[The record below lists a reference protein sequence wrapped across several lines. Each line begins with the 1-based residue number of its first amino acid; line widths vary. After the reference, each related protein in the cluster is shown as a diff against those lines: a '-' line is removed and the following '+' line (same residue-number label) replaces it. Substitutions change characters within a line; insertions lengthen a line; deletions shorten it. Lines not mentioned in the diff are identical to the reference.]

1 LGNECEHFTELQSK
15 QWVPAF
21 VNYSLAL
28 CVEDNK
34 RKPFVLS
41 PFHACFLQIRY
52 DFLCFC
58 V

>member
-1 LGNECEHFTELQSK
+1 LGNECEHFTVLQYK

-34 RKPFVLS
+34 HKSFVLS
-41 PFHACFLQIRY
+41 ALHACFL
-52 DFLCFC
+52 
-58 V
+58 